1 MEQRKQGRRRP
12 FKKKGFWWWM
22 FPVGVSILTWILF
35 HTVLLAGYVPTESM
49 EPTLKKGSFLIA
61 SRVYPG
67 LEQGDVIVF
76 RRGGGLLVKRIAAV
90 GGDTVDLEK
99 LTYTQGWV
107 IPKRNWQVVVVPNNS
122 YFVLGDNVNNSF
134 DSRYW
139 EDMYLREADV
149 VAKVWE

>member
-1 MEQRKQGRRRP
+1 M
-12 FKKKGFWWWM
+12 
-22 FPVGVSILTWILF
+22 
-35 HTVLLAGYVPTESM
+35 
-49 EPTLKKGSFLIA
+49 
-61 SRVYPG
+61 
-67 LEQGDVIVF
+67 
-76 RRGGGLLVKRIAAV
+76 KRIAAV
-90 GGDTVDLEK
+90 GGDTVELEK

>member
-1 MEQRKQGRRRP
+1 
-12 FKKKGFWWWM
+12 M

-35 HTVLLAGYVPTESM
+35 HTVLFAGYVPTESM

-76 RRGGGLLVKRIAAV
+76 RRGGELLVKRIAAV

-139 EDMYLREADV
+139 EEMYLREADV